1 MISLDAARNVIGN
14 VISFGVLA
22 FCLYMC
28 KPTFWQIIKKKDVEE
43 FKSDPYLA
51 TLLNCMLWVFYGI
64 LCVIF
69 GLAMYAS
76 PLTIMINHIHL
87 LQSPVHVSMYQSV
100 LFVIFPC
107 QLYEMITLKRKRDPA
122 CHFLLVGHVVQGK
135 VIKTKSVEYM
145 PFFLSLGS
153 FLNGVCWTS
162 YALIK
167 FDLYVTSVSLTVS
180 ALVFVRALQIPN
192 GLSALFGLVLYACY
206 YRPTPKKEKSVKLKC
221 D

>member
-1 MISLDAARNVIGN
+1 MKHREWELVRTYLDRRP
-14 VISFGVLA
+14 A
-22 FCLYMC
+22 F
-28 KPTFWQIIKKKDVEE
+28 WRIIKNKDVEE

-69 GLAMYAS
+69 GSAMYAS
-76 PLTIMINHIHL
+76 PLTIM
-87 LQSPVHVSMYQSV
+87 
-100 LFVIFPC
+100 
-107 QLYEMITLKRKRDPA
+107 
-122 CHFLLVGHVVQGK
+122 GK

-145 PFFLSLGS
+145 PFFLSLVS

-167 FDLYVTSVSLTVS
+167 FDLYVT
-180 ALVFVRALQIPN
+180 IPN
-192 GLSALFGLVLYACY
+192 GLGALFGLVLACY
-206 YRPTPKKEKSVKLKC
+206 YRPTPKKEKSVKLKY

>member
-1 MISLDAARNVIGN
+1 MKHREWELVLTYLAR
-14 VISFGVLA
+14 
-22 FCLYMC
+22 

-76 PLTIMINHIHL
+76 PLTIM
-87 LQSPVHVSMYQSV
+87 
-100 LFVIFPC
+100 
-107 QLYEMITLKRKRDPA
+107 
-122 CHFLLVGHVVQGK
+122 GK

-167 FDLYVTSVSLTVS
+167 FDLYVT
-180 ALVFVRALQIPN
+180 IPN

>member
-1 MISLDAARNVIGN
+1 MKHREWELVRMYLDRRP
-14 VISFGVLA
+14 A
-22 FCLYMC
+22 F
-28 KPTFWQIIKKKDVEE
+28 WRIIKNKDMEE

-69 GLAMYAS
+69 GSAMYAS
-76 PLTIMINHIHL
+76 PLTIM
-87 LQSPVHVSMYQSV
+87 
-100 LFVIFPC
+100 
-107 QLYEMITLKRKRDPA
+107 
-122 CHFLLVGHVVQGK
+122 GK

-145 PFFLSLGS
+145 PFFLSLVS

-167 FDLYVTSVSLTVS
+167 FDLYVT
-180 ALVFVRALQIPN
+180 IPN
-192 GLSALFGLVLYACY
+192 GLGALFVLLLACY
-206 YRPTPKKEKSVKLKC
+206 YRPTPKKEKSVKLKY

>member
-1 MISLDAARNVIGN
+1 MISPDVARDVVGN
-14 VISFGVLA
+14 VISFGLFLSPV
-22 FCLYMC
+22 
-28 KPTFWQIIKKKDVEE
+28 PTLWRIIKNKDVEE

-64 LCVIF
+64 LYVIF
-69 GLAMYAS
+69 GSAMYAS
-76 PLTIMINHIHL
+76 LLTIMISHIHL
-87 LQSPVHVSMYQSV
+87 LQSPEIVHVSLYQSV

-107 QLYEMITLKRKRDPA
+107 QLYEMITLKRKRDPI
-122 CHFLLVGHVVQGK
+122 CRFLLVGHVVQGK
-135 VIKTKSVEYM
+135 VIKNKSVEYM
-145 PFFLSLGS
+145 PFFLSLVS

-167 FDLYVTSVSLTVS
+167 FDLYVT
-180 ALVFVRALQIPN
+180 IPN
-192 GLSALFGLVLYACY
+192 GLGALFSLVLYACY